1 MVIFH
6 SLVIILSA
14 TNWDDEEINKRADF
28 LFQDA
33 KTLWQYPKE
42 LDLKLEFKDTDKEFY
57 TLDDDID
64 ITGKKPLYFEIFNE
78 KYNTKSWN
86 DLYIQLIKLLINF
99 DEKIAQLLLKDDD
112 FSGKNRKIFS
122 STKDNEKGKQVE
134 IKENYFVETNLSA
147 NAIMSYIKLIC
158 EKFGL
163 SGDDFIY
170 TIRN

>member
-1 MVIFH
+1 M
-6 SLVIILSA
+6 IILSA

-64 ITGKKPLYFEIFNE
+64 ITGEKPLYFEIFNE

-122 STKDNEKGKQVE
+122 SK
-134 IKENYFVETNLSA
+134 S
-147 NAIMSYIKLIC
+147 
-158 EKFGL
+158 
-163 SGDDFIY
+163 
-170 TIRN
+170 